1 MSFLG
6 IFLGFILVENLLLTK
21 FLGIC
26 PFIGI
31 STDAKAS
38 AGLSVTIAFVMAFS
52 ALITWTVNTALL
64 IPLNLDFLQTIV
76 FLLVIV
82 FFIQLTEELLKRL
95 SPGFFRLL
103 GRFLPLLTANCAVF
117 GICLIAARRNF
128 GPLESF
134 TAGLS
139 AGIGFFLITSALS
152 AIRERLS
159 REWIPKPFQG
169 VPIAFI
175 TIGLIAL
182 AFLAFD
188 RAFLSNLLG

>member
-1 MSFLG
+1 MSFIG

-21 FLGIC
+21 FLGLC

-31 STDAKAS
+31 STDPKES
-38 AGLSVTIAFVMAFS
+38 AGLSITIAFVMAFS
-52 ALITWTVNTALL
+52 ALITWIVNTALL
-64 IPLNLDFLQTIV
+64 IPLNLYFLQTIA

-82 FFIQLTEELLKRL
+82 FFIQLTGELLKKL
-95 SPGFFRLL
+95 SPGFFRRLS
-103 GRFLPLLTANCAVF
+103 RFLPLLTANCAVF
-117 GICLIAARRNF
+117 GICLIAAGRNY

-134 TAGLS
+134 SAGLS

-152 AIRERLS
+152 AIREQVS
-159 REWIPKPFQG
+159 REWIPKPFRG

-175 TIGLIAL
+175 TVGLIAL

-188 RAFLSNLLG
+188 QVFLQNLLG